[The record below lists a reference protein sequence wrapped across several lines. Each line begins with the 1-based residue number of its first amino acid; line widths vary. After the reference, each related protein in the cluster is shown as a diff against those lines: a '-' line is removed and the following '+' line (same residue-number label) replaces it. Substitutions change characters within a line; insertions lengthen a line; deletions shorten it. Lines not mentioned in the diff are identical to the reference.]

1 MTYKAIVCELKNVR
15 RHSGADR
22 LNVANVLGNQIIVGL
37 DNYEGQL
44 GCLFPVD
51 GQISEQFAKAG
62 DLVRRKAPDGTAA
75 GGLFDQNR
83 RVRAQRLRG
92 EKSEGFWTPIE
103 SFKFTGYKL
112 DKLKVG
118 FEFDELNGVPLCN
131 KYVTQATLN
140 ARAKQAGRQARNEL
154 KMFRK
159 HFETEQFRNVAE
171 KIPAGALLIITEKQH
186 GTSHRMANVLD
197 GKKLGRLMGWLYW
210 KLGKQAPKQWTYL
223 HGSRNIILDGGLN
236 DPYYN
241 SQFRQ
246 MAVKKLDGNLHKGEV
261 VYLEIVGYINDTTP
275 IMPVHN
281 AAKTK
286 DKELIKTYG
295 KDIVYRYGNVPG
307 QCSPAVY
314 RIVMTNEDGIQTEL
328 SWEQVKRRCKELN
341 IPTVPEVIAPFI
353 YDGNATMLRKVC
365 ESLSVGP
372 SLLDPTHIR
381 EGVCIRIESESMF
394 SIAKLKNFSFL
405 EMESLG
411 KDDDTVVD
419 IEESA

>member
-1 MTYKAIVCELKNVR
+1 MTYKAIVCQLSNVR
-15 RHSGADR
+15 KHPGADR
-22 LNVANVLGNQIIVGL
+22 LNLANVNGNQIVVGL
-37 DNYEGQL
+37 DNFDGQL
-44 GCLFPVD
+44 GVLFPVD
-51 GQISEQFAKAG
+51 GQLSVEFSTAG
-62 DLVRRKAPDGTAA
+62 DLVRRKNPDGTAA

-83 RVRAQRLRG
+83 RVRAQKLRG
-92 EKSEGFWTPIE
+92 EKSEGYWTPIE

-112 DKLKVG
+112 DSLKVG
-118 FEFDELNGVPLCN
+118 MEFDTLGKYPICN
-131 KYVTQATLN
+131 KYVTQATIN

-197 GKKLGRLMGWLYW
+197 VKKLGRLMGWIYW
-210 KLGKQAPKQWTYL
+210 KFGKQAPKSWTYL

-246 MAVKKLDGNLHKGEV
+246 MAVKKLEGNLHKGEV

-281 AAKTK
+281 VAKIK
-286 DKELIKTYG
+286 DKELQKTYG
-295 KDIVYRYGNVPG
+295 KEMVYRYGNLPG
-307 QCSPAVY
+307 ACSPAVY

-328 SWEQVKRRCKELN
+328 SWEQVKRRCRELG
-341 IPTVPEVIAPFI
+341 IDTVPEIMPPFI
-353 YDGNATMLRKVC
+353 YDGDSVKLRKLC
-365 ESLSVGP
+365 EAHSAGP
-372 SLLDPTHIR
+372 STVDASHIR
-381 EGVCIRIESESMF
+381 EGICIRVEHENLYT
-394 SIAKLKNFSFL
+394 IAKLKNFDFL
-405 EMESLG
+405 TMESNQ
-411 KDDDTVVD
+411 KDDDTVAD